1 MRKREFPRFLATAL
15 VCKYRGYHAG
25 GVAMKS
31 DFLIALTQ
39 LAAERHLPK
48 EQVLGAIEVA
58 LASAFKKDSSA
69 TGQNISVTL
78 NPNTGDVSVFALKT
92 VVDEVEDPD
101 QEITV
106 LDAQKIRVAAAVG
119 EEVALPEP
127 LPHNASRIAAQTAK
141 QVVLQRLREAE
152 RELLYEEFVQ
162 HKEDIISGVIEH
174 LEYGRTMSL
183 DLGRAHAVM
192 PPEEQVPTER
202 YKKGQR
208 LKVYVLD
215 VRSTPKGPAIL
226 VSRSHKDML
235 KRLFEIEVPE
245 VYNGVV
251 EIKAI
256 SREPGQ
262 RSKVAVNSTQEGIDP
277 VGSCIGVR
285 GNRIQSIV
293 NELQGEKIDVVPWDQ
308 DPKVFIA
315 RAISPS
321 EVIHVELNPPEQ
333 TAMVI
338 VPDRQLSLAIGKEG
352 QNARLAAR
360 LAGWRLDIKGLT
372 EWEEIKESLRTEQAG
387 KAEPEV
393 AVEEAAGA
401 VAVLTKAEEEPAA
414 EEMAAAVGT
423 PLAETAV
430 EPEAILDQV
439 AAEPVRELDE
449 DAALEALIREED
461 EASKDAAAAQEEA
474 PVGLSVE
481 ELASFTLD
489 EVEEG
494 YDEEEEELELDEGSD
509 GLLTELPVLTPDAG
523 KIRFAEDLV
532 GEFRGPGRSGRR
544 ARRGGARTP
553 ARGPGNRGG
562 GAR

>member
-1 MRKREFPRFLATAL
+1 
-15 VCKYRGYHAG
+15 
-25 GVAMKS
+25 
-31 DFLIALTQ
+31 
-39 LAAERHLPK
+39 
-48 EQVLGAIEVA
+48 
-58 LASAFKKDSSA
+58 
-69 TGQNISVTL
+69 
-78 NPNTGDVSVFALKT
+78 
-92 VVDEVEDPD
+92 
-101 QEITV
+101 
-106 LDAQKIRVAAAVG
+106 
-119 EEVALPEP
+119 
-127 LPHNASRIAAQTAK
+127 
-141 QVVLQRLREAE
+141 
-152 RELLYEEFVQ
+152 
-162 HKEDIISGVIEH
+162 
-174 LEYGRTMSL
+174 
-183 DLGRAHAVM
+183 
-192 PPEEQVPTER
+192 
-202 YKKGQR
+202 
-208 LKVYVLD
+208 
-215 VRSTPKGPAIL
+215 
-226 VSRSHKDML
+226 
-235 KRLFEIEVPE
+235 
-245 VYNGVV
+245 
-251 EIKAI
+251 
-256 SREPGQ
+256 
-262 RSKVAVNSTQEGIDP
+262 
-277 VGSCIGVR
+277 
-285 GNRIQSIV
+285 
-293 NELQGEKIDVVPWDQ
+293 
-308 DPKVFIA
+308 
-315 RAISPS
+315 
-321 EVIHVELNPPEQ
+321 VELNPPEQ

-439 AAEPVRELDE
+439 AAEPVRVLDE

-532 GEFRGPGRSGRR
+532 GEFRGPGRAGRR
-544 ARRGGARTP
+544 ARRGGARGP
-553 ARGPGNRGG
+553 VRGPGNRGG

>member
-1 MRKREFPRFLATAL
+1 
-15 VCKYRGYHAG
+15 
-25 GVAMKS
+25 MKS

-58 LASAFKKDSSA
+58 LASAFKKDTSS
-69 TGQNISVTL
+69 TGQNISVKL

-92 VVDEVEDPD
+92 VVDDVEDPD
-101 QEITV
+101 REIGV
-106 LDAQKIRVAAAVG
+106 LDAQKIRAAAAVG

-321 EVIHVELNPPEQ
+321 EVIHVELNTPEQ
-333 TAMVI
+333 TAMVV

-372 EWEEIKESLRTEQAG
+372 EWEEIKESIQAELAA
-387 KAEPEV
+387 KAKPEV

-401 VAVLTKAEEEPAA
+401 VAVLTKTEEESAEEPAVA
-414 EEMAAAVGT
+414 EMAAVGT
-423 PLAETAV
+423 PLDETAV
-430 EPEAILDQV
+430 EPEAVLDQV
-439 AAEPVRELDE
+439 TAEPVLDE
-449 DAALEALIREED
+449 DAVLEALIREEE
-461 EASKDAAAAQEEA
+461 EANKDAAAEEET

-489 EVEEG
+489 EVGEE
-494 YDEEEEELELDEGSD
+494 YDDGEEPELDEGSD
-509 GLLTELPVLTPDAG
+509 SLLPEISVLTPDAG

-532 GEFRGPGRSGRR
+532 GEFRGPGRAGRR
-544 ARRGGARTP
+544 ASRGGARGP
-553 ARGPGNRGG
+553 VRGPGNRGG

>member
-1 MRKREFPRFLATAL
+1 
-15 VCKYRGYHAG
+15 
-25 GVAMKS
+25 MKS

-101 QEITV
+101 REITV
-106 LDAQKIRVAAAVG
+106 LEAQKIRVAAEVG

-152 RELLYEEFVQ
+152 RELLYEEFLQ

-174 LEYGRTMSL
+174 IEYGRTMSL

-192 PPEEQVPTER
+192 PLEEQVPTER

-333 TAMVI
+333 TAMVV

-372 EWEEIKESLRTEQAG
+372 EWEEIKDRVQSAQAG

-393 AVEEAAGA
+393 AVEEAAGG
-401 VAVLTKAEEEPAA
+401 VAVLTKPSEGSAEEPAA
-414 EEMAAAVGT
+414 VEEMAVAA
-423 PLAETAV
+423 PLSETAV
-430 EPEAILDQV
+430 EPEAVLDQI
-439 AAEPVRELDE
+439 AAEPVFELDE
-449 DAALEALIREED
+449 DAVLEALIREED
-461 EASKDAAAAQEEA
+461 ETAKEAAAVEEA

-489 EVEEG
+489 EGEVEEE
-494 YDEEEEELELDEGSD
+494 YDDEEEPELDEGSE
-509 GLLTELPVLTPDAG
+509 GLLTEIPVLTPDAG
-523 KIRFAEDLV
+523 KIRFAEDLM

-544 ARRGGARTP
+544 ARRGGARGP
-553 ARGPGNRGG
+553 VRGPGNRGG

>member
-1 MRKREFPRFLATAL
+1 M
-15 VCKYRGYHAG
+15 
-25 GVAMKS
+25 
-31 DFLIALTQ
+31 
-39 LAAERHLPK
+39 
-48 EQVLGAIEVA
+48 
-58 LASAFKKDSSA
+58 
-69 TGQNISVTL
+69 
-78 NPNTGDVSVFALKT
+78 
-92 VVDEVEDPD
+92 
-101 QEITV
+101 
-106 LDAQKIRVAAAVG
+106 G

-439 AAEPVRELDE
+439 AAEPVRVLDE